1 MDLTNPLTIALIVLV
16 AAIAPVPISYA
27 VEALRKA
34 PKPPDRLA
42 WAPDVP
48 VRYIEVDGVKLRY
61 IATGDGPPLVLLHTL
76 RTQLDMFQK
85 IIPALAQHFRVYAL
99 DYPGHGFS
107 DIPAME
113 YGREKFVSAV
123 EGFLE
128 ALDIKD
134 AVVAG
139 ESIGGTIALLL
150 AARHNA
156 RVKKAIAINAYDY
169 DKGRGATRGSLIAKV
184 LFGLN
189 NVPLLG
195 ATVWRLRSYPAFV
208 LIMRGGVH
216 DNASLPHDLLREIDA
231 VGNRP
236 GHYKAFMSL
245 VRHWPEWEE
254 ARREYGRIERPV
266 LLVYGDHDW
275 SRTRER
281 EAGRDAVPGAEM
293 VTVADGGHFLALD
306 RPQEVIAAIRGFA
319 HGRPVPDVDAS

>member
-1 MDLTNPLTIALIVLV
+1 MDFADPFTIALIVLV

-42 WAPDVP
+42 WAPGVP
-48 VRYIEVDGVKLRY
+48 VRYIEIDGVKLRY

-85 IIPALAQHFRVYAL
+85 IIPALAQHFRIYAL

-169 DKGRGATRGSLIAKV
+169 DKGRGATRSSLIAKV

-195 ATVWRLRSYPAFV
+195 ATFWRLRSYPAFV

-216 DNASLPHDLLREIDA
+216 DNASLPRDLLRESTPLETA
-231 VGNRP
+231 RGTTRP
-236 GHYKAFMSL
+236 SCRSFTTGRSG
-245 VRHWPEWEE
+245 
-254 ARREYGRIERPV
+254 RRRAANTGGSRGRSCSSTATTTGR
-266 LLVYGDHDW
+266 GRA
-275 SRTRER
+275 SGRRT
-281 EAGRDAVPGAEM
+281 GTPC
-293 VTVADGGHFLALD
+293 LAP
-306 RPQEVIAAIRGFA
+306 RW
-319 HGRPVPDVDAS
+319 